1 MPVTASETIGLALGS
16 GGARGIAHI
25 VVLEAL
31 DDLDLRPSVIA
42 GSSIGAIAG
51 AAYSAGMSGADL
63 RSYLLERLAS
73 RVLLVRDVMACR
85 ASGLENLFSLSK
97 NPVLL
102 DAARVAEKFL
112 PEAVPAR
119 FEDLD
124 IPLIT
129 VATDFYGR
137 CQRIFESGALAPA
150 LAASMA
156 IPGVFR
162 PVELDSRLLVDGGL
176 TNPLPFDLLDTQA
189 DIVIAVNVNGAA
201 DAAGGMPA
209 QMPRPIDALFASVQI
224 MAHAITDA
232 KIAHYSPAIVLSP
245 KVEQFRVL
253 DFLQA
258 EAILAASEPLR
269 EELKRALDVLLGGSH
284 KRLPDR

>member
-1 MPVTASETIGLALGS
+1 MTASSETIGLALGS

-25 VVLEAL
+25 VVLETL
-31 DDLDLRPSVIA
+31 DELGLRPSVIA

-51 AAYSAGMSGADL
+51 AARCAGMSGADL
-63 RSYLLERLAS
+63 RAHLLGRLAS

-85 ASGLENLFSLSK
+85 ASGLENLFSLSN
-97 NPVLL
+97 NPILL
-102 DAARVAEKFL
+102 DAGRVAAKFL

-137 CQRIFESGALAPA
+137 CPRIFESGALHPA

-162 PVELDSRLLVDGGL
+162 PMELDARLLVDGGL
-176 TNPLPFDLLDTQA
+176 TNPLPFDLLAAQA

-201 DAAGGMPA
+201 DSEGAAPA

-232 KIAHYSPAIVLSP
+232 KIARYRPAIVLSP

-258 EAILAASEPLR
+258 EEILAASEPVR
-269 EELKRALDVLLGGSH
+269 EELKRALDVLLGGSR
-284 KRLPDR
+284 KLLPGQ